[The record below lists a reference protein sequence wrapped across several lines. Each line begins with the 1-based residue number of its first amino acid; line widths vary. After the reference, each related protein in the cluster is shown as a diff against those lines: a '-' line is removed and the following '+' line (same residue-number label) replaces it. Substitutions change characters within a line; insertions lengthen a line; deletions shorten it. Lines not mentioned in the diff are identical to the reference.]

1 MSYTDKIFKARVPD
15 FDLLQKYGFVK
26 KENNFVYVKDIL
38 AGRFNLTIKI
48 SLNGEI
54 TTKLIDK
61 EVNDEYILHLVEF
74 ANGEFVTSI
83 KAEYERVLK
92 DIQSKCFKKQVFRS
106 FQAKNVIDYC
116 YKKYGDCLEFLW
128 EKVDDNAIIRRK
140 DTRKWYAVFMLI
152 AKNKLGLEGEE
163 IIEVLNLKL
172 GKEKVSNLI
181 DNKKYFK
188 AYHMNKNY
196 WITILLD
203 ESKSVKEILNL
214 VDISHSLAK

>member
-26 KENNFVYVKDIL
+26 KENSFVYVKDIL
-38 AGRFNLTIKI
+38 ASRFNLTIKI

-214 VDISHSLAK
+214 VDISYSLAK

>member
-26 KENNFVYVKDIL
+26 KENSFVYVKDIL
-38 AGRFNLTIKI
+38 ASRFNLTIKI

-83 KAEYERVLK
+83 KMEYERVLK

-106 FQAKNVIDYC
+106 FQARNVIDYC
-116 YKKYGDCLEFLW
+116 YEKYGDGLEFLW

-163 IIEVLNLKL
+163 VIEVLNLKL

-203 ESKSVKEILNL
+203 ESKSVEEILNL
-214 VDISHSLAK
+214 VDISYNYAK

>member
-26 KENNFVYVKDIL
+26 KENSFVYVKDIL
-38 AGRFNLTIKI
+38 ASRFNLTIKI

-106 FQAKNVIDYC
+106 FQARDVIDYC
-116 YKKYGDCLEFLW
+116 YKKYGDGLEFLW

-203 ESKSVKEILNL
+203 ENKSVKEILNL
-214 VDISHSLAK
+214 VDISYNYAK

>member
-26 KENNFVYVKDIL
+26 KENSFVYVKDIL
-38 AGRFNLTIKI
+38 ASRFNLTIKI

-203 ESKSVKEILNL
+203 ENKSVKEILNL
-214 VDISHSLAK
+214 VDISYNYAK

>member
-26 KENNFVYVKDIL
+26 KENSFVYVKDIL
-38 AGRFNLTIKI
+38 ASRFNLTIKI

-92 DIQSKCFKKQVFRS
+92 DIQNKCFKKQVFRS
-106 FQAKNVIDYC
+106 FQARNVIDYC
-116 YKKYGDCLEFLW
+116 YKKYGDGLEFLW

-172 GKEKVSNLI
+172 GKEKVSSQI

-203 ESKSVKEILNL
+203 ENKSVKEILNL
-214 VDISHSLAK
+214 VDISYNYAK

>member
-26 KENNFVYVKDIL
+26 KENSFVYVKDIL
-38 AGRFNLTIKI
+38 ASRFNLTIKI
-48 SLNGEI
+48 SLSGEI

-106 FQAKNVIDYC
+106 FQARNVIDYC
-116 YKKYGDCLEFLW
+116 YKKYGDGLEFLW

-172 GKEKVSNLI
+172 GKEKVSSQI

-203 ESKSVKEILNL
+203 ENKSVKEILNL
-214 VDISHSLAK
+214 VDISYNLAK

>member
-26 KENNFVYVKDIL
+26 KENSFVYVKDIL
-38 AGRFNLTIKI
+38 ASRFNLTIKI

-83 KAEYERVLK
+83 KMEYERVLK

-106 FQAKNVIDYC
+106 FQAGNVIDYC

-203 ESKSVKEILNL
+203 ENKSVKEILNL
-214 VDISHSLAK
+214 VDISYNYAK

>member
-26 KENNFVYVKDIL
+26 KENSFVYVKDIF
-38 AGRFNLTIKI
+38 ASRFNLTIKI

-83 KAEYERVLK
+83 KMEYESVLK

-203 ESKSVKEILNL
+203 ESKSVKEILSL
-214 VDISHSLAK
+214 VDISYNLAK

>member
-26 KENNFVYVKDIL
+26 KENSFVYVKDIL

-214 VDISHSLAK
+214 VDISYSLAK

>member
-26 KENNFVYVKDIL
+26 KENSFVYVKDIL
-38 AGRFNLTIKI
+38 ASRFNLTIKI

-83 KAEYERVLK
+83 KMEYERVLK

-106 FQAKNVIDYC
+106 FQARNVIDYC

-172 GKEKVSNLI
+172 GKEKVFNLI

-203 ESKSVKEILNL
+203 ESKSVKEILSL
-214 VDISHSLAK
+214 VDISYNLAK

>member
-1 MSYTDKIFKARVPD
+1 MNYVDKIFKERVPD
-15 FDLLQKYGFVK
+15 YDLLLTYGFVK
-26 KENNFVYVKDIL
+26 EKNSYVYSKSIL
-38 AGRFNLTIKI
+38 DNRFDLIVQI
-48 SLNGEI
+48 APSGEI

-83 KAEYERVLK
+83 KMEYERVLK

-106 FQAKNVIDYC
+106 FQARNVIDYC

-140 DTRKWYAVFMLI
+140 DTRKWYAAIMLI

-188 AYHMNKNY
+188 A
-196 WITILLD
+196 
-203 ESKSVKEILNL
+203 
-214 VDISHSLAK
+214 

>member
-74 ANGEFVTSI
+74 ANGEFVTGI

-106 FQAKNVIDYC
+106 FQTKNVIDYC

-214 VDISHSLAK
+214 VDISYSLAK

>member
-26 KENNFVYVKDIL
+26 KENSFVYVKDIL
-38 AGRFNLTIKI
+38 ASRFNLTIKI

-128 EKVDDNAIIRRK
+128 EKVDDNAIIRST

-214 VDISHSLAK
+214 VDISYSLAK